1 MPRPRIFLCLLTLT
15 LFAWPSSVVMASDI
29 SSIQDTSM
37 SLPSW
42 DMLLRVL
49 LLKDYNTRVVM
60 FGTMSLGLA
69 AGVIGTMM
77 LLRKRALMGDAL
89 SHATLP
95 GIGLAF
101 IVMVQFG
108 GTGKYLPGLLL
119 GASLSGALGLACIM
133 TIRRWTRLK
142 EDAALGIVLSVFF
155 GLGVAI
161 LGIIQKMQ
169 TGQASG
175 LQSFIYGKTA
185 AMLAQDAKMIA
196 VVALFT
202 VGICGLMFKELKLL
216 CFDATYAQSQGW
228 PILRL
233 DAIIMALIIIVTV
246 IGLQA
251 VGLILMIALLVIP
264 PAAARFWTERLF
276 PMILISAGIG
286 AASGF
291 AGAAFSALLP
301 RLPAGAIIVVVAS
314 FIFAMSLLFG
324 TARGIVHRLIDHT
337 NLSRKVAQQNLLR
350 ALYER
355 SEGSRSLSK
364 QNLSPIASAT
374 SSSFK
379 RLLIAR
385 SWSPRKLRRTIR
397 HAISQ
402 QLVRSRQDNRYSLTR
417 NGLAE
422 ARRVVRNHRLWE
434 LYLIHHAD
442 IAPSHVD
449 RGADELEHILGPS
462 MVDELLGLLA
472 VKHPELAVPP
482 SPHAINSRSA
492 IGIAGKYRPKT
503 GSSKRT

>member
-1 MPRPRIFLCLLTLT
+1 MPRFKLRFWFCLVLLLTWPDSVA
-15 LFAWPSSVVMASDI
+15 FAAELA
-29 SSIQDTSM
+29 SIQDTYM
-37 SLPSW
+37 SLPSY
-42 DMLLRVL
+42 DTFIRVF

-60 FGTMSLGLA
+60 FGTMALGLA
-69 AGVIGTMM
+69 AGVTGTMM

-101 IVMVQFG
+101 IFMIQFG

-119 GASLSGALGLACIM
+119 GAGLSGAIGLACIM

-155 GLGVAI
+155 GLGIAI

-169 TGQASG
+169 TGHASG

-185 AMLAQDAKMIA
+185 AMLASDAQMIA
-196 VVALFT
+196 LVAIITVV
-202 VGICGLMFKELKLL
+202 ICGLLFKELKLL
-216 CFDATYAQSQGW
+216 CFDQLYARSQGW

-233 DAIIMALIIIVTV
+233 DAIIMALVIVVTV

-264 PAAARFWTERLF
+264 PAAARFWTDGLF
-276 PMILISAGIG
+276 PMTLIAAGIG

-291 AGAAFSALLP
+291 TGAALSALLP

-314 FIFAMSLLFG
+314 VIFALSLFFG
-324 TARGIVHRLIDHT
+324 TARGIVHRLIDHML
-337 NLSRKVAQQNLLR
+337 LSRKIAQQNLLR

-355 SEGSRSLSK
+355 SEKTGLQPQLGIST
-364 QNLSPIASAT
+364 T
-374 SSSFK
+374 SSTTSTSFK
-379 RLLIAR
+379 RLLATR
-385 SWSPRKLRRTIR
+385 SWSPQHLRRIIR
-397 HAISQ
+397 RAVNK
-402 QLVRSRQDNRYSLTR
+402 QLVRPNRHHYYSLTGR
-417 NGLAE
+417 GLAN

-449 RGADELEHILGPS
+449 RGADELEHIIGPS

-472 VKHPELAVPP
+472 IKHPELAMPP
-482 SPHAINSRSA
+482 SPHATTR
-492 IGIAGKYRPKT
+492 AGKPHT
-503 GSSKRT
+503 PPGISKHT

>member
-1 MPRPRIFLCLLTLT
+1 M
-15 LFAWPSSVVMASDI
+15 
-29 SSIQDTSM
+29 
-37 SLPSW
+37 
-42 DMLLRVL
+42 RVF

-101 IVMVQFG
+101 IIMIQFG
-108 GTGKYLPGLLL
+108 GSGKYLPGLLL
-119 GASLSGALGLACIM
+119 GASVSGAIGLGCIM
-133 TIRRWTRLK
+133 AIRHWTRLK
-142 EDAALGIVLSVFF
+142 EDAAMGIVLSVFF
-155 GLGVAI
+155 GLGIAI

-185 AMLAQDAKMIA
+185 AMLAQDAKIIA
-196 VVALFT
+196 LVALLI
-202 VGICGLMFKELKLL
+202 VAICSLMFKELKLL
-216 CFDATYAQSQGW
+216 CFDATFAQSQGW
-228 PILRL
+228 PIFFL

-264 PAAARFWTERLF
+264 PAAARFWTEKLL
-276 PMILISAGIG
+276 PMILIAAGIG

-314 FIFAMSLLFG
+314 VIFALSLLFG
-324 TARGIVHRLIDHT
+324 TARGVVHRLIDHT
-337 NLSRKVAQQNLLR
+337 KLSRKVAQQNLLR
-350 ALYER
+350 ALFER
-355 SEGSRSLSK
+355 SEGSRSLSE
-364 QNLSPIASAT
+364 QNLSANASAAST
-374 SSSFK
+374 SFK
-379 RLLIAR
+379 RLLLAR

-397 HAISQ
+397 HAISR
-402 QLVRSRQDNRYSLTR
+402 QLVRARQYNHFSLTS

-434 LYLIHHAD
+434 LYLINHAD

-462 MVDELLGLLA
+462 MVDELLELLA
-472 VKHPELAVPP
+472 VKHPELAMPP
-482 SPHAINSRSA
+482 SPHVINSRSA
-492 IGIAGKYRPKT
+492 AARAERHRSKT
-503 GSSKRT
+503 GSAKRT